1 MSGGRCDEIL
11 DRAAARIVTGQD
23 PYALLTTGALM
34 GADERARHRRS
45 LRQALVSQQRRG
57 TDLR

>member
-23 PYALLTTGALM
+23 PYALLTAGALM
-34 GADERARHRRS
+34 VPMSGLDIAA
-45 LRQALVSQQRRG
+45 V
-57 TDLR
+57 

>member
-34 GADERARHRRS
+34 GADERADI
-45 LRQALVSQQRRG
+45 AVV
-57 TDLR
+57 